1 MDQSLIANGYFR
13 NLYWVQPGVLLAGQ
27 YPGSPYN
34 EDETRRKLNLLL
46 DLGVRHF
53 IDLTAPGAAVPY
65 DPVLRELSGWLN
77 LETDYQRCAI
87 ADYSVPPVETM
98 VKILDAVDAAVQRG
112 GAAYVHCWG
121 GLGRTG
127 MVVGCHLARHGLS
140 GKQALKR
147 IAQLRTGLAN
157 NSPETDAQC
166 ALVLGWQTGQ

>member
-1 MDQSLIANGYFR
+1 MDQPLNANGLFR
-13 NLYWVQPGVLLAGQ
+13 SLYWVQPGSVLAGQ

-77 LETDYQRCAI
+77 LETDYQRCTI
-87 ADYSVPPVETM
+87 ADYSVPPVDT
-98 VKILDAVDAAVQRG
+98 AVQRG
-112 GAAYVHCWG
+112 GAVYIHCWG
-121 GLGRTG
+121 GVGRTG

-140 GKQALKR
+140 GEQALER
-147 IAQLRTGLAN
+147 IVELRSGLAN
-157 NSPETDAQC
+157 QSPETDAQC
-166 ALVLGWQTGQ
+166 ALVLGWQPGQ